1 MGAAGL
7 SRARRAPGRLAPA
20 LLCSALFWLGC
31 AGPAPIVDARLLD
44 KAPGTLSKVA
54 VAPFYPMPGF
64 SGAAQPGDVGGVG
77 GAEAADLVTRFVTE
91 ALVAGGLQVVPP
103 NDLVIAFE
111 GHGQVLPRQD
121 PAALAQRA
129 ASDFGASA
137 VLLGQVMR
145 YREREGGSMGALKP
159 ASVAYEIDLYTAPG
173 GEPVFHARFDQT
185 QPSLTGEPLLARQYP
200 GKGTRWL
207 SAAELARFG
216 ADRIVAALPEA
227 LR

>member
-7 SRARRAPGRLAPA
+7 SRAGRAPGRLRRA
-20 LLCSALFWLGC
+20 LLCAALAWLGC
-31 AGPAPIVDARLLD
+31 AGPGPIVDTLLLE
-44 KAPGTLSKVA
+44 KAPGALAKVA
-54 VAPFYPMPGF
+54 VAPFYPTPGF
-64 SGAAQPGDVGGVG
+64 SRAAQPGGVG
-77 GAEAADLVTRFVTE
+77 GADAADLVTRFVTE

-103 NDLVIAFE
+103 NDLVVAFE

-129 ASDFGASA
+129 ASEFGASA
-137 VLLGQVMR
+137 VLLGEVMR
-145 YREREGGSMGALKP
+145 YREREGGSMGALHP
-159 ASVAYEIDLYTAPG
+159 ASVAYEVDLYTAPG
-173 GEPVFHARFDQT
+173 GEHVFHARFDQT
-185 QPSLTGEPLLARQYP
+185 QPSLTGDPLVARQYP